1 MKTTIKTNMKNIVL
15 HCQKYRYRYQY
26 DEKGNVTAPA
36 IKENIGQGWTIEARV
51 RDLHPEVIGEEIYS
65 ACLAGKISEFND
77 VDKVTHNGREIP
89 FSFNFC
95 NDLAEG
101 LYGPSY

>member
-1 MKTTIKTNMKNIVL
+1 MSATIKTNMKNIVL
-15 HCQKYRYRYQY
+15 HCQRFQYRYQF

-36 IKENIGQGWTIEARV
+36 IKEKIGQGWTIDARV
-51 RDLHPEVIGEEIYS
+51 RDLHPEVIGEEIFGLWYND
-65 ACLAGKISEFND
+65 KIGEMHY
-77 VDKVTHNGREIP
+77 VIKVTHNGREIP

-95 NDLAEG
+95 NDIAEG

>member
-1 MKTTIKTNMKNIVL
+1 MSATIKTNMKNIVL
-15 HCQKYRYRYQY
+15 HCQRFQYRYQF
-26 DEKGNVTAPA
+26 DAEGKVLPA
-36 IKENIGQGWTIEARV
+36 IKENIGQGWTIDARV

-77 VDKVTHNGREIP
+77 VAKVTHNGQELA

-95 NDLAEG
+95 NDIAEG